1 MKSLFAVDVALNFL
15 PHPNTGDIGVLVD
28 ADAVRRAVRNLILLK
43 RGEKPFHP
51 EIGSGVVDLLFEN
64 PTPVVIATLKKD
76 IETFVARYEP
86 RASSIEVSVARITTG
101 DIAVTI
107 SFVVQNQRVT
117 VATPVRIERTR

>member
-1 MKSLFAVDVALNFL
+1 MKSLFAVDLSLNFT

-28 ADAVRRAVRNLILLK
+28 EDAVRRAVRNLILLK

-51 EIGSGVVDLLFEN
+51 EIASGVVDLLFEN
-64 PTPVVIATLKKD
+64 PVPVVIATLKKD
-76 IETFVARYEP
+76 IEAFLARYEP
-86 RASSIEVSVARITTG
+86 RASSIDVSVARITTG
-101 DIAVTI
+101 DIVVTI